1 MRILVRRKLVETKL
15 IENAKGLTTIS
26 HINGGIPLIIK
37 LNFVKYGV
45 LHQALPMDA
54 TSSSETPQDTVY
66 EEIESFFDSAPP
78 LKDGADISR
87 KLTEFI
93 ARDSQS
99 TGKFVSER
107 GGGATRVVCVT
118 SGGTTVPLEKRCVR
132 YIDNFS
138 SGHRGAAST
147 EYFLKAGYS
156 VIFLYRR
163 GTFQPFCRSLPED
176 PLLECFEVSKE
187 LNVQARQS
195 HFEAVKRAI
204 GEHCAVW
211 IGLHFIAGC
220 RSRPFV
226 ETSLHYNI
234 RVSPDIRVFLFSYIN
249 SNCFDF
255 SSFFHGQ
262 ILQLIAMSMKNLGKC
277 AMFYLAAAVSDFYVP
292 WKSMVEHKIQS
303 ASGPL
308 DMRLVQVPKMLSVLR
323 KDWVPMAFCIS
334 FKLETDSKILL
345 EKAEMALKKYK
356 MHLVVANELET
367 RKEVVVVVTSSEK
380 ISVHRDKNE
389 ASADVES
396 PLIKLLVEKHSSY
409 IEGPD
414 F

>member
-1 MRILVRRKLVETKL
+1 
-15 IENAKGLTTIS
+15 
-26 HINGGIPLIIK
+26 
-37 LNFVKYGV
+37 
-45 LHQALPMDA
+45 MDA

-87 KLTEFI
+87 KLNEFI
-93 ARDSQS
+93 ARDSHS
-99 TGKFVSER
+99 TGKLVSDG

-195 HFEAVKRAI
+195 HSEAVKRAI

-211 IGLHFIAGC
+211 IAIDQGHLLKL
-220 RSRPFV
+220 PFTTIF
-226 ETSLHYNI
+226 EYL
-234 RVSPDIRVFLFSYIN
+234 
-249 SNCFDF
+249 
-255 SSFFHGQ
+255 Q

-277 AMFYLAAAVSDFYVP
+277 AMFCLAAAVSDFYVP

-389 ASADVES
+389 ANADIES